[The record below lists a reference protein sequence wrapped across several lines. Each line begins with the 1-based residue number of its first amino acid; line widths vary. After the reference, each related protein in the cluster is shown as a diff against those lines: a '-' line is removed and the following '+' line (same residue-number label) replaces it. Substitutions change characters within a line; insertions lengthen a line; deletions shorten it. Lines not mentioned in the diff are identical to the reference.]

1 MKFNNEGISKVF
13 SQHKSKGDKGT
24 EIGEIYALNGSS
36 LMRDQTEALT
46 TSKLLNSLVLP
57 PLLLSQLMEPCL
69 PFYKTI

>member
-13 SQHKSKGDKGT
+13 SQHISKGDKGT

-46 TSKLLNSLVLP
+46 TSKLLNSL
-57 PLLLSQLMEPCL
+57 
-69 PFYKTI
+69 